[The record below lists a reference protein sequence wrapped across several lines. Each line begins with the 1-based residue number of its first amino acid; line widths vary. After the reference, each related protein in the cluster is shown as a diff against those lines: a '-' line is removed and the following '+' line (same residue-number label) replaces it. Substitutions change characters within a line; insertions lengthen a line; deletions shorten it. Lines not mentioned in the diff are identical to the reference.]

1 MVNWLGMSRKVSKK
15 AKNNTL
21 FISLPVFLKALKF
34 QPPMGTYQHF
44 NKLKESSLFKEN
56 LSKYVQRYL
65 DAYYLTP
72 LMVRSIFENLVQ
84 ELIAIKKFETAF
96 EITQKLK
103 SIKPEYNFRRIF
115 GDYENRI
122 NKLKLEP

>member
-1 MVNWLGMSRKVSKK
+1 MSRKVSKK

-56 LSKYVQRYL
+56 SSKYVQRYI

-72 LMVRSIFENLVQ
+72 LMIRSIFENLVQ
-84 ELIAIKKFETAF
+84 ELISVKKFQAAL
-96 EITQKLK
+96 EISQKLK
-103 SIKPEYNFRRIF
+103 STKPEYNFKRIF
-115 GDYENRI
+115 GDYENEI
-122 NKLKLEP
+122 NKMSLASAN